1 MDHERQVTV
10 PTGPQRRPPAHRSVP
25 DEIDPAHSDRNA
37 SRCLRPQEAAD
48 HLGIS
53 RAKLYELMATNEI
66 DSITIGRSRRFPLR
80 ALDDYVARR
89 LSAANRPADLSQP

>member
-1 MDHERQVTV
+1 M
-10 PTGPQRRPPAHRSVP
+10 
-25 DEIDPAHSDRNA
+25 
-37 SRCLRPQEAAD
+37 
-48 HLGIS
+48 GIS